1 MRVVAFFAVVAMTG
15 IGSAA
20 EPRSSAAATG
30 LQGNRPVKFDG
41 GLGTVY
47 EGLTVALLGS
57 CSFEGDGAKEQWENA
72 LKGDHLRIKF
82 PKSRSFEINLENKA
96 TALPKQILVRNGTIY
111 RSFAKHDPKI
121 CFFIQ
126 DQLKALSSGR

>member
-1 MRVVAFFAVVAMTG
+1 
-15 IGSAA
+15 
-20 EPRSSAAATG
+20 
-30 LQGNRPVKFDG
+30 VKFDG

-82 PKSRSFEINLENKA
+82 PKSRSFEINLENKEVAAEEILLPMSA